1 MSALKIQ
8 LTTINAVPKHIR
20 DASICSTLA
29 DDLRE
34 QYGRRSVRVIKGDT
48 VKVMRGEYTGIEG
61 KVEKVNT
68 RRGTLSI
75 EGVQRE
81 KVKGGNVKVQIHA
94 SNVRVSGLKLDDKYR
109 QNTILGRNQT
119 QESKKDEIKD
129 NIDKNNREKR
139 RSNTTNKK
147 TTTKGG
153 SKNERIKKNKA
164 KDHLEKEVK
173 KKKKTGNNNNT
184 KNEDQNKED
193 GI

>member
-1 MSALKIQ
+1 MSALKTQ
-8 LTTINAVPKHIR
+8 LTSINAVPKHIR
-20 DASICSTLA
+20 DASICSTLT

-109 QNTILGRNQT
+109 QNTILGRNQK
-119 QESKKDEIKD
+119 QETKKDETKD
-129 NIDKNNREKR
+129 NDDKDNKEKR
-139 RSNTTNKK
+139 NNNTTNKK
-147 TTTKGG
+147 TATKSG
-153 SKNERIKKNKA
+153 SKNQRIKKNKV
-164 KDHLEKEVK
+164 KDHFLENEVK
-173 KKKKTGNNNNT
+173 KKKGNNNNT